1 MLPAKLDALSPAVKT
16 MFTRCMG
23 AASRFRDPNFKQ
35 YFERITNSDF
45 NRFAALD
52 EATRS
57 AQEPDFLKEQE
68 KNFEILD
75 RQSNINNLWFVFWF
89 ESRVNSWAASFNFGM
104 TSSEVD
110 EGGPQEEGDAFL
122 LYRLLGV
129 ERDST
134 IGEIRKGYL
143 LRARQVHPDKN
154 LDDPRAHESF
164 VKLQR
169 AYSILSD
176 PEQRKRYD
184 DSGGDLT
191 IFEDESDEFREAYQY
206 YRKLYPVL
214 TSEDIDA
221 FAARYRHSE
230 EEMEDLRGFVEEHK
244 GDVSD
249 LLEWIILSTP
259 EDVSRFADYIRT
271 WLSSEKK
278 DLLPAFESSLPK
290 LRRNGKR
297 LAAQS
302 KREAKKAKSPE
313 EDPSLG
319 NLALAIR
326 QKQQKRQGDFLDDL
340 EKNWFGAPSCLTP
353 FPSPKM
359 VMYVIKR
366 NGQKADVQFDKITKR
381 IRPLTKGLNQDY
393 VDVTQITQKVAEGI
407 YPGVTTTEL
416 DSLAA
421 ETCAY
426 MSQVH
431 PDFSTLAARI
441 AVSNLH
447 KNTEESFSKTVS
459 ELYQITDSRGR
470 HAPLVSEEVYNIVT
484 ANAEKLDKAI
494 DYERDFDYDYFGFK
508 TLERSYLLKRPSDKS
523 CIERPQ
529 HMIMRVAVGI
539 HGEDVDA
546 AIETYDLMSTRVFT
560 HATPTLFN
568 SGTPHPQMSSCFLL
582 SMKEDSIEGIYDT
595 LKQCAMISK
604 TAGGIG
610 VAITGIRATESY
622 IRGTNGFSNGIVP
635 MLRVFNDT
643 ARYVDQ
649 GGGKRKGS
657 FAVYLEPWHA
667 DVFEFLDLK
676 KNHGKEE
683 QRARD
688 LFYAL
693 WIPDLFMKRVM
704 SNGDWTLFCPNEA
717 PGLQDTYGDEFEAL
731 YEKYEKDGIG
741 RKTVKAQALWFKI
754 LESQQET
761 GIPYMLYKD
770 SANRKSNQKNLG
782 TIRCSN
788 LCCEIVEYTSPDEVA
803 VCNLASIALNMFVDK
818 ETRTY
823 DFDRLHRVTKVVTRN
838 LNRGLADAFLLMRF
852 PYESPEAL
860 KLNNDIFETIYHA
873 ACEASMELAKK
884 DGPYETFQG
893 SPASEGLLQFDLWDV
908 IPDSGRWDWGT
919 LKGQIKEYGMR
930 NSLLV
935 APMPTASTAQILG
948 NNEAFEP
955 YTQNIY
961 VRRVLAGE
969 FVQVN
974 RHLVDDLMELGLWN
988 DEIKDKIIRQKGS

>member
-1 MLPAKLDALSPAVKT
+1 MGSGLQPSPGK
-16 MFTRCMG
+16 RP
-23 AASRFRDPNFKQ
+23 RR
-35 YFERITNSDF
+35 
-45 NRFAALD
+45 
-52 EATRS
+52 
-57 AQEPDFLKEQE
+57 
-68 KNFEILD
+68 
-75 RQSNINNLWFVFWF
+75 
-89 ESRVNSWAASFNFGM
+89 
-104 TSSEVD
+104 
-110 EGGPQEEGDAFL
+110 
-122 LYRLLGV
+122 
-129 ERDST
+129 
-134 IGEIRKGYL
+134 RKG
-143 LRARQVHPDKN
+143 
-154 LDDPRAHESF
+154 
-164 VKLQR
+164 
-169 AYSILSD
+169 
-176 PEQRKRYD
+176 
-184 DSGGDLT
+184 DLVT
-191 IFEDESDEFREAYQY
+191 QSW
-206 YRKLYPVL
+206 L
-214 TSEDIDA
+214 TSK
-221 FAARYRHSE
+221 
-230 EEMEDLRGFVEEHK
+230 L
-244 GDVSD
+244 
-249 LLEWIILSTP
+249 TP
-259 EDVSRFADYIRT
+259 F
-271 WLSSEKK
+271 
-278 DLLPAFESSLPK
+278 
-290 LRRNGKR
+290 G
-297 LAAQS
+297 
-302 KREAKKAKSPE
+302 SPE

-319 NLALAIR
+319 NLTLAIR

-340 EKNWFGAPSCLTP
+340 EKKYCKKAGRPNSQSKKRPRNAWFGAPSCPTP
-353 FPSPKM
+353 SPSPKM

-741 RKTVKAQALWFKI
+741 RKTVKAQSLWFKI

-838 LNRGLADAFLLMRF
+838 LNRVIDRNYY
-852 PYESPEAL
+852 PVPEARRS
-860 KLNNDIFETIYHA
+860 NMRHRPIGIGVQA
-873 ACEASMELAKK
+873 RRAS
-884 DGPYETFQG
+884 Y
-893 SPASEGLLQFDLWDV
+893 
-908 IPDSGRWDWGT
+908 
-919 LKGQIKEYGMR
+919 
-930 NSLLV
+930 
-935 APMPTASTAQILG
+935 PTSS
-948 NNEAFEP
+948 F
-955 YTQNIY
+955 
-961 VRRVLAGE
+961 
-969 FVQVN
+969 
-974 RHLVDDLMELGLWN
+974 
-988 DEIKDKIIRQKGS
+988 S